1 MNIYEEEMVEKK
13 FDEITDQIGH
23 LMLDLLLISIK
34 KVARENQIY
43 SDFEDVKRP
52 EPEEDYPF

>member
-1 MNIYEEEMVEKK
+1 VNIYEEEMVEKK

>member
-13 FDEITDQIGH
+13 FDEITDQIGY
-23 LMLDLLLISIK
+23 LMLDLLLISMK
-34 KVARENQIY
+34 KVTRENQVY
-43 SDFEDVKRP
+43 SDFVDVKRP